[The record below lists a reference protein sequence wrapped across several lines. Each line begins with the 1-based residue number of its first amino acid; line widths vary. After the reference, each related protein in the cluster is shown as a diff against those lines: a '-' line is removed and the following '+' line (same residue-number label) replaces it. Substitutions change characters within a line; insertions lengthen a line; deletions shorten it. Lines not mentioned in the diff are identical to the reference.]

1 MKKSHRSA
9 ARISLSI
16 VPNVIEYKVLFHST
30 KMVKKGQIL
39 PFFSMLFQKD
49 MLQYL
54 EGLWDRFH
62 FDYSIADVRRE

>member
-16 VPNVIEYKVLFHST
+16 VPNVIEYKVLIHST